1 MILVGLTGGIG
12 AGKSTVS
19 QLLAERGAVII
30 DADAITRQL
39 QEPGQPVLA
48 AIVERFGS
56 GILSA
61 EGALDRPALA
71 ELVFNDPDALKDL
84 NGLVHPA
91 VGREIARRI
100 DIERDSDRVVV
111 LDVPLLVETGR
122 RGMAGVVVVDAT
134 ARRRRGSTRAPPGH
148 ERGRRPRPHGPPGQP
163 RGAPRQGRLGDR
175 QRRLRADLL
184 DQVDRLWAWLQTLPP
199 ADPPDA
205 PAGPKHPPEPVRN
218 TRLSRSADPAEPSP
232 ADHPAKSCLRVQE
245 PAHTDRTSVG
255 GGVAREVLPEGA
267 EVCSHRQDFGG
278 SGVRASDPADP
289 AHTSWRWD
297 RAAHRS
303 RTGGPEPW
311 TWPRSSTRRS
321 PGVSS
326 SGSASI
332 AGWSG
337 VD

>member
-56 GILSA
+56 GILTA

-91 VGREIARRI
+91 VGQEIARRI

-122 RGMAGVVVVDAT
+122 RGMAGVVVVDA
-134 ARRRRGSTRAPPGH
+134 P
-148 ERGRRPRPHGPPGQP
+148 
-163 RGAPRQGRLGDR
+163 
-175 QRRLRADLL
+175 L
-184 DQVDRLWAWLQTLPP
+184 DVAVDRLVRHRGMSE
-199 ADPPDA
+199 ADARARMARQASREERRAKADWVIDN
-205 PAGPKHPPEPVRN
+205 AGPRATCSTRSTGSGPGSRPCPPPTRPTAAARTPAEPPN
-218 TRLSRSADPAEPSP
+218 ARLSRSADRRSRVLLPISRSP
-232 ADHPAKSCLRVQE
+232 A
-245 PAHTDRTSVG
+245 
-255 GGVAREVLPEGA
+255 
-267 EVCSHRQDFGG
+267 
-278 SGVRASDPADP
+278 
-289 AHTSWRWD
+289 
-297 RAAHRS
+297 
-303 RTGGPEPW
+303 
-311 TWPRSSTRRS
+311 
-321 PGVSS
+321 
-326 SGSASI
+326 
-332 AGWSG
+332 
-337 VD
+337 